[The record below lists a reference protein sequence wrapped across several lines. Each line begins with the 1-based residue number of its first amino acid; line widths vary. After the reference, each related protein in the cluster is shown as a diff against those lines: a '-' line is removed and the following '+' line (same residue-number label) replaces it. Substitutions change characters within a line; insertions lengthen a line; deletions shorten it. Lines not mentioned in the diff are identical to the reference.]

1 MVKEKKYEDLIIQ
14 VGELQLQLN
23 EALETIEAIRSG
35 EVDAFVVKNG
45 HGNQIYTLRSADFNY
60 RIFIEKMAEGA
71 VTLNKE
77 GLILYCNSSFA
88 KMLGLSLAEVL
99 GVPFETFI
107 PVGYKKLIN
116 KMVTRGWREECKAEI
131 ILPGENNKEIPVLL
145 SINPLDTDVDPC
157 MSIIVTDLSFQKQSQ
172 AQQIEMDKKDEF
184 ITIAS
189 HELRTPVTSI
199 KGYIQ
204 LLKYTFMQE
213 GNKVAAEL
221 LTKAD
226 LQVNKLT
233 SLINDLLDVKKM
245 EKGQLIYHE
254 AHFDF
259 NCLVKEMLE
268 ETGRTIHHHTI
279 HCELDTTGMV
289 YGDRNKV
296 GQVISN
302 FIDNAAKY
310 SAAGTPIYVKTVYKD
325 TTILLSVQDA
335 GMGIPKDQQQKI
347 FDRFFRV
354 SGDKENTYSGL
365 GLGLYISKE
374 IINRH
379 YGYIGVDSEPG
390 KGSTFYFVLP
400 ITAAHDES

>member
-1 MVKEKKYEDLIIQ
+1 MIKEKKYEDLINQ
-14 VGELQLQLN
+14 VGELQAQLN
-23 EALETIEAIRSG
+23 EALDTIEAIRSG

-45 HGNQIYTLRSADFNY
+45 HGNEIYTLKSADFNY
-60 RIFIEKMAEGA
+60 RIFIERMAEGA

-77 GLILYCNSSFA
+77 GIILYCNSSFA
-88 KMLGLSLAEVL
+88 NMLNCSLADVL
-99 GVPFETFI
+99 GVAFETFI
-107 PVGYKKLIN
+107 PVGYKKLIH
-116 KMVTRGWREECKAEI
+116 KMIARGWREECKAEI
-131 ILPGENNKEIPVLL
+131 ILPGENDKEIPVLL
-145 SINPLDTDVDPC
+145 SINPLEIDGDPSL
-157 MSIIVTDLSFQKQSQ
+157 SIIVTDLSFQKQTQ
-172 AQQIEMDKKDEF
+172 AQQIAMDKKDEF

-213 GNKVAAEL
+213 GNTAAADL
-221 LTKAD
+221 LIKAD

-233 SLINDLLDVKKM
+233 SLINDLLDVKKI
-245 EKGQLIYHE
+245 EKGQLLYNE
-254 AHFDF
+254 DHFDF
-259 NCLVKEMLE
+259 NTLVKEVVE
-268 ETGRTIHHHTI
+268 ETGRVVHRHDL
-279 HCELDTTGMV
+279 HCELTATGKV
-289 YGDRNKV
+289 FGDRNKI

-310 SAAGTPIYVKTVYKD
+310 APSGTPIYISTNNKGTTV
-325 TTILLSVQDA
+325 LLSVKDF
-335 GMGIPKDQQQKI
+335 GMGIPKDQQEKI

-354 SGDKENTYSGL
+354 GGEKENTYSGL

-374 IINRH
+374 IIRRH

-400 ITAAHDES
+400 ITAVE